1 MKRLPPRRRQRELRR
16 WLPLVVAVVLLVV
29 VAYVRS
35 LPAPSVRGT
44 QPTPWPTAADEVE
57 TGAPA
62 AVNIFPDGLD
72 TIPFDALPAEA
83 QETIRLIERGGPFPY
98 RQDGSVFYNRER
110 LLPAKPSGYYREYTV
125 VTPGE
130 PDRGARRIVA
140 GAGGELYY
148 TADHYASFKR
158 VVR

>member
-1 MKRLPPRRRQRELRR
+1 MRRPSPRRRQHELRR
-16 WLPLVVAVVLLVV
+16 WLPVAIAVILLVA

-35 LPAPSVRGT
+35 LPAPSTPGA
-44 QPTPWPTAADEVE
+44 QPTLQPTRADEIE
-57 TGAPA
+57 TGASA
-62 AVNIFPDGLD
+62 AVDISPDGLD

-98 RQDGSVFYNRER
+98 RQDGSIFYNRER
-110 LLPAKPSGYYREYTV
+110 LLPLKPNGYYREYTV